1 MNAGL
6 RALSRPIWGGCSK
19 PALSRIRPQRFAGEN
34 GKERPKATVDWAE
47 LIGRVAIHSD
57 RDAFKLLFEHFAPRV
72 KGFLVKTGMAADAA
86 EEIAQNTLLTVWR
99 KAAQFDPSSAGA
111 AAWIFTIARNLRIDS
126 VRRSA
131 RQARVSQ
138 PALEDVPEVVESP
151 ETTLTRH
158 DDVSRVA
165 AALLRL
171 SEEQST
177 VIRMS
182 FIEERPHADIASAL
196 GIPLGTVKSRIRLA
210 MMRLRNLLEEP
221 T

>member
-1 MNAGL
+1 V
-6 RALSRPIWGGCSK
+6 
-19 PALSRIRPQRFAGEN
+19 E
-34 GKERPKATVDWAE
+34 WAE
-47 LIGRVAIHSD
+47 LIGRVATRGD

-72 KGFLVKTGMAADAA
+72 KGFLVKTGMSADAA

-111 AAWIFTIARNLRIDS
+111 AAWIFTIARNLRIDAA
-126 VRRSA
+126 RRSA

-138 PALEDVPEVVESP
+138 PVAADDMSDAADSP
-151 ETTLTRH
+151 ETTLTRR

-210 MMRLRNLLEEP
+210 MIRLRNLLEEP